1 MIKITTDWKMPMLR
15 ANLTKNIPSAL
26 RRLENAVLASSEPY
40 VPYRTGELCR
50 SGHPSGNG
58 HVGQV
63 TWSAPHASECYY
75 ARRSFGKKFHPHATS
90 RWFEAAKAADLEQWR
105 RTAADALT
113 GNSERSV
120 SNG

>member
-1 MIKITTDWKMPMLR
+1 MIRITTDWKLPMIR
-15 ANLTKNIPSAL
+15 ANLEKNIPSAL
-26 RRLENAVLASSEPY
+26 RRLESDVLASCEPY

-50 SGHPSGNG
+50 SGHPSGSG
-58 HVGQV
+58 STGSV

-105 RTAADALT
+105 RTVSSALT
-113 GNSERSV
+113 GERSIT
-120 SNG
+120 NG